1 MKNLTHNDLT
11 ELQDLLAIIN
21 SDIEKFM
28 HVSDFLP
35 KKLVQELEKFTDKI
49 SDELEKRENS

>member
-28 HVSDFLP
+28 KLENKINNDDLFLT
-35 KKLVQELEKFTDKI
+35 K
-49 SDELEKRENS
+49 